1 MPISPVNN
9 VTSGTVPS
17 QPASAI
23 GKDLAAVGKDVSTR
37 GNGLEVGIN
46 RGVALPDGGDGLG
59 KPNIG
64 QKTTD
69 GPSFALATLSVGS
82 TSRQVLLLQQA
93 LIVLGYEGTKAD
105 GIFGPKT
112 GEATQAF
119 QAARGLVSDGVVGN
133 RQTWPALSQALVTRH
148 EGLTR
153 LADAMGPGQSVGGE
167 LKQINAVMAQFSD
180 RASQPSTAAARPLA
194 DVVQQ
199 PMPARTQGGDGTY
212 TVRGGETL
220 SDVAR
225 LFGLPVSVLIAG
237 NSDLAKPYL
246 ILQGQLLTIP
256 NPVKDKTFRRPPRQL
271 HPADP
276 QGFLASPN
284 MNPDFVD
291 RVNGMIEQLRGEG
304 FDVRVIAGFRSFA
317 EQQQRYDQGRQTP
330 GPIETDFQGGHSWH
344 NYGLAVDIALNDDDG
359 SPAWPEDSSPF
370 WQRLGDVAVVHGT
383 TWGGLRGYPPHVE
396 YHPDHGAEE
405 ARRFIEDFESYGL
418 TSVWDRLALSLPPDV

>member
-1 MPISPVNN
+1 MPISPINN
-9 VTSGTVPS
+9 VTSGPEPS

-37 GNGLEVGIN
+37 GNGLEAGIN
-46 RGVALPDGGDGLG
+46 RGVARPDGGDGLG
-59 KPNIG
+59 KADIG

-82 TSRQVLLLQQA
+82 TGRQVLLLQQA

-119 QAARGLVSDGVVGN
+119 QAARGLVGDGVVGN

-153 LADAMGPGQSVGGE
+153 LADAMGPGQPAGGE

-180 RASQPSTAAARPLA
+180 RASMPPSDMA
-194 DVVQQ
+194 QQ
-199 PMPARTQGGDGTY
+199 PVPARASGAEVTY

-220 SDVAR
+220 GDVAR
-225 LFGLPVSVLIAG
+225 LFGLPVSALIAS
-237 NSDLAKPYL
+237 NPDLAKPYL

-256 NPVKDKTFRRPPRQL
+256 NPVKDRTFRRPPRQL

-291 RVNGMIEQLRGEG
+291 RVNGMVEQLRGEG
-304 FDVRVIAGFRSFA
+304 FDVRVIAGFRSFT
-317 EQQQRYDQGRQTP
+317 EQQQRYEQGRQASGT
-330 GPIETDFQGGHSWH
+330 IVTDFEAGRSWH
-344 NYGLAVDIALNDDDG
+344 NYGLAADIALNDDDG

-370 WQRLGDVAVVHGT
+370 WQRLGDVALVHGAN
-383 TWGGLRGYPPHVE
+383 WGGLRGYPSHVE
-396 YHPDHGAEE
+396 YHPGYGADE
-405 ARRFIEDFESYGL
+405 AGSFIEDFESYGL
-418 TSVWDRLALSLPPDV
+418 KSVWERIALVLPPDV